1 MERLKDIKDSPCFF
15 KHGELLCK
23 LFLSIKWPDNMQ
35 DIQTYD
41 YYNYLKSDFI
51 ENDLFLSL
59 VVSNVIIIKN
69 QTNDIHLGVN
79 MKDT

>member
-1 MERLKDIKDSPCFF
+1 
-15 KHGELLCK
+15 
-23 LFLSIKWPDNMQ
+23 MQ

-41 YYNYLKSDFI
+41 YYNYLKNDFI